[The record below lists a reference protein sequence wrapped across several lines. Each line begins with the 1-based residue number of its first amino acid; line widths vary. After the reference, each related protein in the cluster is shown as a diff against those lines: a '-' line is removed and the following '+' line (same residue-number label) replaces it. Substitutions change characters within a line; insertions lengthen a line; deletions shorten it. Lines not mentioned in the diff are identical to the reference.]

1 MKQTS
6 MINKKLILCLL
17 FWIPVTVFAQVV
29 DYNRQYFNAKQL
41 FREGKYN
48 LAMEAFKPL
57 IPYAT
62 NNQFSEYAAFYYA
75 LAAHNQGYNAVA
87 KDMFNQLKTLHPDW
101 DKMDEVNFWL
111 GKIYLD
117 NKDYFQGIKILA
129 SIKDKKM
136 EKEIEAQKTKA
147 LNPLTDIETLKM
159 MREEYPKDEIVGK
172 ALVNA
177 LAKDMADKDSRAL
190 LESLINQ
197 YNLKRSDY
205 FPETPKTVH
214 KDTYTVS
221 VLLPFM
227 VSTLEPTPGRKRNQI
242 ILDFYEGMKMAA
254 DTLAKQNVKISLRAY
269 DTDRNSEKIKT
280 LLKTDELKS
289 SDLLVG
295 PFFPEENKAIQDF
308 SLENKINVFNPFS
321 NNSDVIGTNPYAFLY
336 QPSIETIG
344 RKSGEFMSSYVRK
357 KNCIVF
363 YGTSR
368 RDSLLAA
375 TFVDKAREKGLKVLG
390 SHRITK
396 DNLAKIV
403 GTLATATEYDE
414 YRYAKQFTLRKDS
427 LGGIFVASDDALIY
441 TKVLGA
447 VDTRGDSAL
456 VLGSEDWLEQTA
468 LELDKY
474 NTLPVAFIAPN
485 VSLSNNPYLIA
496 FNRKFI
502 KTHGRTPSLYA
513 RMGYEFMLFT
523 GNQLHKNGAYFQE
536 NMNKE
541 KYIPGYLTQGFNYE
555 FSRDNQLIPFIRFR
569 EGKAVLLDKR

>member
-6 MINKKLILCLL
+6 MINKKLILYLL
-17 FWIPVTVFAQVV
+17 FFIPVTVFAQGV

-57 IPYAT
+57 IPYASG
-62 NNQFSEYAAFYYA
+62 NQFTEYAAFYYA
-75 LAAHNQGYNAVA
+75 LAAHN
-87 KDMFNQLKTLHPDW
+87 MFNQLKTLHPDW

-136 EKEIEAQKTKA
+136 EKEIEAQKAKA
-147 LNPLTDIETLKM
+147 LNSVTDIETLKM

-242 ILDFYEGMKMAA
+242 VLDFYEGMKLAA

-269 DTDRNSEKIKT
+269 DTDRNTEKIKT

-336 QPSIETIG
+336 QPSVETIG

-485 VSLSNNPYLIA
+485 ISLSNNPYLIA

-536 NMNKE
+536 GMNKE

-569 EGKAVLLDKR
+569 EGRAVLIDKR